1 MTYEVYYIADFF
13 YFYINHWTEM
23 LKISQKYLF
32 LLFILAP
39 VLIFSQN
46 TQRIDS
52 LLGSLSQTKDD
63 TQRCDTY
70 KTLFNEYIRN
80 NIDKARYYN
89 ELGLNLARKI
99 HYSFGIAEAI
109 YNLSSVYR
117 IQGKYDSALA
127 IMAEAKSIYITI
139 PDSNAYADCLGDI
152 GYLYTLKNDAKNA
165 LINLIEAREIYRK
178 TGGRKNLALL
188 YNRFASLYQSQN
200 LFDSA
205 LAYYKKSLEIN
216 EATGFRLGCSVNLIN
231 MGNIYEAMHDYKTAI
246 SYCRQALEIKEKLG
260 DKQGIGKCLNNI
272 GAAYMNLGKVD
283 SAIEYHE
290 KALAIATEC
299 NGFVDI
305 AMGYINLGFDYQ
317 KGRDYRKAVT
327 YASKGLEMAKKAND
341 LVLTRESARVLF
353 ESYESLNNYR
363 DAFRYHTMFMQ
374 YSDSIVN
381 KTNLK
386 ALTEIEAKYNMVSK
400 EKVITDLKIDKNRQE
415 LKLQTLKGWYYLGI
429 ALFLALLMLALFF
442 YYRSRVS
449 RKLSQ
454 KLKEIN
460 EMKSHFFANLS
471 HEFRTPLTLMLGP
484 AEKLMETARP
494 EDKVMLEMIHRNA
507 SRLLFL
513 DEQLLEFT
521 RIDSGNE
528 KLRLFSGNILLPL
541 KALTESFFVLAEQ
554 KDLQFSCSFPEE
566 PVEAFFDTDILEKV
580 TGNLL
585 SNAFKYTPA
594 GGSVKLS
601 VSAGKQSDFGDVRGQ
616 GEPGLAS
623 YVRIDVRDTGIGI
636 PDDKKELIFERF
648 FQLNHNPG
656 NTTGGVGIGLALTK
670 ELCKLHHGTITVES
684 TVGKGSL
691 FSIYLPLNTN
701 KFLLSELKESK
712 TYVSPEQNT
721 YHPEPVMEALTE
733 NWMVEEY
740 DPGIAEENS
749 LPLVLVV
756 DDNKDMRTYIREILS
771 DRFQVMEAESG
782 DTGFREACTSVPD
795 LIITDVM
802 MYPVNGMEFCR
813 NLKIDESTSH
823 IPVIMLTALS
833 GSQEKIEGLE
843 TGADDYI
850 TKPFNTRE
858 LLARIDN
865 LVNQRKKLRQL
876 FSSAMNI
883 EPGAISVTS
892 ADEKFLKRLISLTE
906 DNIDNPDLDIEF
918 LLRNISMSRSQ
929 LHRKIK
935 GITGQPITGF
945 IRIIRIKRA
954 AQLMEKKFG
963 NVSEIMYAVGFNNL
977 SYFTKSFRSIYNMTP
992 SEFMAK

>member
-1 MTYEVYYIADFF
+1 MANYY
-13 YFYINHWTEM
+13 YLYINHWFEM
-23 LKISQKYLF
+23 LQFFRKYIILF
-32 LLFILAP
+32 GILTP
-39 VLIFSQN
+39 VLVFSQN
-46 TQRIDS
+46 TQKIDS

-63 TQRCDTY
+63 KKKCGIY
-70 KTLFNEYIRN
+70 KALFNEYIRT
-80 NIDKARYYN
+80 NINKAGSYN
-89 ELGLNLARKI
+89 ELGLKLARKI
-99 HYSFGIAEAI
+99 NYSFGIAEAI
-109 YNLSSVYR
+109 YNQSTVYR

-127 IMAEAKSIYITI
+127 IMAEAKSIYKTL
-139 PDSNAYADCLGDI
+139 PDSTAYADCLGDI

-165 LINLIEAREIYRK
+165 LICLIEAREIYGK
-178 TGGRKNLALL
+178 TGSTKNLALL
-188 YNRFASLYQSQN
+188 YNRFASLYQSQK

-216 EATGFRLGCSVNLIN
+216 EAKGFKLGSSVNLIN
-231 MGNIYEAMHDYKTAI
+231 MGNIYEAMHEYRTAI
-246 SYCRQALEIKEKLG
+246 NYCRQALEIKEKLG

-283 SAIEYHE
+283 SAVGYHE
-290 KALAIATEC
+290 KALAIAKEY

-317 KGRDYRKAVT
+317 KGRDYHKAVT
-327 YASKGLEMAKKAND
+327 YASKGLEMAKQAND

-363 DAFRYHTMFMQ
+363 EAFRYHTLFMK

-381 KTNLK
+381 KNNLK
-386 ALTEIEAKYNMVSK
+386 ALTEIQAKYNMVSK
-400 EKVITDLKIDKNRQE
+400 EKEIIDLKIDKNRQE

-429 ALFLALLMLALFF
+429 GLTLALMMLVLFF
-442 YYRSRVS
+442 YYRSRIS
-449 RKLSQ
+449 RRLSL

-521 RIDSGNE
+521 RIDSGSE
-528 KLRLFSGNILLPL
+528 KLRLVSGNIILPL
-541 KALTESFFVLAEQ
+541 KALTESFRLLAVQ
-554 KDLQFSCSFPEE
+554 KELHFSCNFPEV
-566 PVEAFFDTDILEKV
+566 PLQAFFDTDILEKV

-594 GGSVKLS
+594 GGRVELI
-601 VSAGKQSDFGDVRGQ
+601 VSEVNQFKFNTIRGQ
-616 GEPGLAS
+616 EGPAS
-623 YVRIDVRDTGIGI
+623 ASCVRIDVRDTGIGI

-648 FQLNHNPG
+648 YQLNHNPG
-656 NTTGGVGIGLALTK
+656 NTLGGVGIGLALTK
-670 ELCKLHHGTITVES
+670 ELCILHHGMITVES

-691 FSIYLPLNTN
+691 FSVFLPLNENSYST
-701 KFLLSELKESK
+701 SELKESRP
-712 TYVSPEQNT
+712 YESPGQNT
-721 YHPEPVMEALTE
+721 FIPETVMERLTDSSIIEE
-733 NWMVEEY
+733 N
-740 DPGIAEENS
+740 DPGMEEENS
-749 LPLVLVV
+749 LPQVLVV

-771 DRFQVMEAESG
+771 DRFQVMEADSGES
-782 DTGFREACTSVPD
+782 GFREANTSVPD
-795 LIITDVM
+795 LVITDIM
-802 MYPVNGMEFCR
+802 MHPVNGIEFCS
-813 NLKIDESTSH
+813 NLKKDERTSH

-833 GSQEKIEGLE
+833 GSQEKILGLE

-850 TKPFNTRE
+850 TKPFSTRE

-892 ADEKFLKRLISLTE
+892 ADEKFLKRLILIIE
-906 DNIDNPDLDIEF
+906 ENIDNPELDIEF
-918 LLRNISMSRSQ
+918 LLRNIAMSRSQ

-935 GITGQPITGF
+935 GLTGQPITGF

-954 AQLMEKKFG
+954 AMLMEKKFG

-977 SYFTKSFRSIYNMTP
+977 SYFTKSFRSVYNMTP